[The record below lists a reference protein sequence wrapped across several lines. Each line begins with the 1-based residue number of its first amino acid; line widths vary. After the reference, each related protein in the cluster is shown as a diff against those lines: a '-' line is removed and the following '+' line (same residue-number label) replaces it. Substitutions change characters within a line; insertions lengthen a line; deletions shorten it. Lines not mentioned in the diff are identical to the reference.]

1 MADFHDHIVDET
13 VIPFV
18 MVQNILFDEGPR
30 IFGDA
35 VEAYIYMYLKRRA
48 GQRGDNAYP
57 SIKRIAKDCFCGIT
71 KAKNCINK
79 LVEKGLIVKKNRTN
93 ESGGKTSNIYI
104 IVDLV
109 AWLKILDG
117 RETAM
122 GYGRE
127 TTMGDSREA
136 TIPRSPDDHKEDTFK
151 NKQSFKKSVS
161 KPAQENSKSKPK
173 TKTLDHLIADFQSKG
188 FRPISNGTFLT
199 RLEQEY
205 PHYDHDLMVH
215 LLEIGVEKKVR
226 SFSYLNT
233 ILRTWD
239 EKGISNFAE
248 LKALEA
254 KENKKNTRKEPS
266 ALERR
271 LKNMGRDIV

>member
-117 RETAM
+117 RETTM
-122 GYGRE
+122 GDGRVATMGDGRE
-127 TTMGDSREA
+127 TTIG
-136 TIPRSPDDHKEDTFK
+136 RSPGDHKEDTFK
-151 NKQSFKKSVS
+151 NKQSFKKSVRE
-161 KPAQENSKSKPK
+161 PAAEKSNSKTK
-173 TKTLDHLIADFQSKG
+173 TKTLDLIIASLQEKG
-188 FRPISNGTFLT
+188 FKPINNSTFLG
-199 RLEQEY
+199 RLSQEY
-205 PHYDHDLMVH
+205 EAYGHDLITH
-215 LLEIGVEKKVR
+215 LMEIAVEKKVR
-226 SFSYLNT
+226 SFRYLDS
-233 ILRTWD
+233 ILKAWD
-239 EKGISNFAE
+239 EQGIKTLDQ
-248 LKALEA
+248 LKAHEA
-254 KENKKNTRKEPS
+254 SQNKKNTRKEPS

-271 LKNMGRDIV
+271 AQRLGRETG